1 MSMLACDGNNNNN
14 NNNKS
19 TKITIQCRI
28 VVPLFVGMLKL
39 HGFFVWQMSERE
51 KNICLRL

>member
-1 MSMLACDGNNNNN
+1 MVGAVLKEEEYNN

-28 VVPLFVGMLKL
+28 VMPLFVGMLKL

-51 KNICLRL
+51 KKIFV